1 MLKALGLEL
10 KAAGLRVRKGMP
22 LEIYEERKGKKNESP
37 ASTVVHTD
45 LDLGPV
51 GEGHTGLMG

>member
-22 LEIYEERKGKKNESP
+22 LEIYEEKKGDKNKSS
-37 ASTVVHTD
+37 ASTVLHTD

-51 GEGHTGLMG
+51 GEGHTGMMG

>member
-10 KAAGLRVRKGMP
+10 KAAGLRVRNGMP
-22 LEIYEERKGKKNESP
+22 LEIYEERKGKKNKSS
-37 ASTVVHTD
+37 ASTMLHTD